1 MSERQAL
8 APGLRGAHGLRS
20 SWTGANTALSPFRRC
35 SFELG
40 NTEIYIRPCTTL
52 AESSQGPEEVQKKQ
66 QHKKTKQTRGA
77 LASESLPMGKMKHR
91 AFRQVSQ
98 YRWHLEKRLV
108 KHTTS
113 IERSEGSGVH
123 MTTLY

>member
-20 SWTGANTALSPFRRC
+20 SWIGADTASSPFRRC

-52 AESSQGPEEVQKKQ
+52 AEPAKVQKKLRKNNNT
-66 QHKKTKQTRGA
+66 KKPNKQEVLWPLNPSPWERQSTEL
-77 LASESLPMGKMKHR
+77 LAKFPNIVG
-91 AFRQVSQ
+91 
-98 YRWHLEKRLV
+98 
-108 KHTTS
+108 
-113 IERSEGSGVH
+113 I
-123 MTTLY
+123 